1 MLGRCKCPALLRGS
15 PLPPLCHQS
24 AVSPM
29 PRWKTFISQY
39 LRWSST
45 VTQALVLTVI
55 TFCVVLPLCCHRLLY
70 SYFFIKAMYLD
81 PMSEEVLQQSLD
93 RGQDALRF
101 WQSAP
106 TTPAASRFSKITQHP
121 ELLVTVVTARRREGR
136 DFHYLLQVMRQL
148 IGLLDGCGEQRCAE
162 VLVCDVESGPLEN
175 QDARLLEGPFQVI
188 RHSPQSQP
196 RNRELVNTFER
207 EKRDYV
213 FCLRKGWELVKPKN
227 VVVLE
232 DDALPR
238 QDFFTVVK
246 DLLSRRFALQT
257 LYIKLYHP
265 ERLQRYWNPEPYRI
279 LEWVGLGLVGATALL
294 LTFSYWNPCSFSFTL
309 SPSHLLFF
317 TVYIMAAAELLGR
330 HYLLE
335 VRRLS
340 PQLYAVSP
348 ATECCTPAML
358 FPGNASLRVAEY
370 LDGSFCIKGNAKD
383 MVLYQMARTIPGERS
398 HSVEPNLVT
407 HIGAYSSVRPN
418 PSRPKLL

>member
-1 MLGRCKCPALLRGS
+1 
-15 PLPPLCHQS
+15 
-24 AVSPM
+24 M
-29 PRWKTFISQY
+29 PRWRAFFGQQ
-39 LRWSST
+39 LRWSKP
-45 VTQALVLTVI
+45 VAQGLVLSVL
-55 TFCVVLPLCCHRLLY
+55 TFCVVLPLCCHHLLY
-70 SYFFIKAMYLD
+70 SYFFIKSVYLD
-81 PMSEEVLQQSLD
+81 SMSEEVLQESLA

-101 WQSAP
+101 WHSASM
-106 TTPAASRFSKITQHP
+106 AAAAASSRFSKISQDP
-121 ELLVTVVTARRREGR
+121 ELLVTVVTARRSEGR

-148 IGLLDGCGEQRCAE
+148 SALLGGCGERRCAE
-162 VLVCDVESGPLEN
+162 VLVCDVENGPLANE
-175 QDARLLEGPFQVI
+175 DAKLLEAHFRVV
-188 RHSPQSQP
+188 RRSPQEQQANQE
-196 RNRELVNTFER
+196 RVNTFEK

-213 FCLRKGWELVKPKN
+213 FCLRRGWELVRPKN

-246 DLLSRRFALQT
+246 DLLSRRFSFRT

-294 LTFSYWNPCSFSFTL
+294 LTVPHWKLCSFSFSL
-309 SPSHLLFF
+309 SAGHLLFF
-317 TVYIMAAAELLGR
+317 TLYFMAAAELLGR

-335 VRRLS
+335 LRRLS

-358 FPGNASLRVAEY
+358 YPGNASMRVAEY
-370 LDGSFCIKGNAKD
+370 LDGSFCVKGNAKD
-383 MVLYQMARTIPGERS
+383 MVLYQMARSVPGEQA
-398 HSVEPNLVT
+398 HSVEPNLIT

-418 PSRPKLL
+418 PFRPKLL

>member
-1 MLGRCKCPALLRGS
+1 MAWLQPAV
-15 PLPPLCHQS
+15 LP
-24 AVSPM
+24 V
-29 PRWKTFISQY
+29 PRWKAFLGH

-45 VTQALVLTVI
+45 VNQALALSII
-55 TFCVVLPLCCHRLLY
+55 TFCIVLPLCCHRLLY
-70 SYFFIKAMYLD
+70 SYFFIKSMYLD
-81 PMSEEVLQQSLD
+81 SMSEEVLQDSLH
-93 RGQDALRF
+93 RGQDALSF
-101 WQSAP
+101 WQSA
-106 TTPAASRFSKITQHP
+106 AVASSTFSDIALHP
-121 ELLVTVVTARRREGR
+121 ELLVTVVTTRRKDGQ
-136 DFHYLLQVMRQL
+136 DFHYLLQVMQQL
-148 IGLLDGCGEQRCAE
+148 SIIVGGCGEQRCAE
-162 VLVCDVESGPLEN
+162 VLVCDVESGPQEN
-175 QDARLLEGPFQVI
+175 QDASLLEGHFKVV
-188 RHSPQSQP
+188 RHSLQEQQ
-196 RNRELVNTFER
+196 RNREQINTFEK

-213 FCLRKGWELVKPKN
+213 FCLRRGWELVKPKN

-232 DDALPR
+232 DDALPT
-238 QDFFTVVK
+238 QDFFRVVK

-294 LTFSYWNPCSFSFTL
+294 LTFPYWNPCSFSFTL
-309 SPSHLLFF
+309 SPGHLLFF
-317 TVYIMAAAELLGR
+317 TLYLMAAAELLGR

-383 MVLYQMARTIPGERS
+383 MVLYKLARTIAGERA

-407 HIGAYSSVRPN
+407 HIGAYSSVRAN
-418 PSRPKLL
+418 PARPKLL

>member
-1 MLGRCKCPALLRGS
+1 
-15 PLPPLCHQS
+15 
-24 AVSPM
+24 M
-29 PRWKTFISQY
+29 PRWKAFFSQY

-45 VTQALVLTVI
+45 VTQGVVLSVI
-55 TFCVVLPLCCHRLLY
+55 TFCVVLPLCCHQLLY
-70 SYFFIKAMYLD
+70 SYYFIKSMYLD
-81 PMSEEVLQQSLD
+81 SMSDEVLQESLN

-101 WQSAP
+101 WQSAS
-106 TTPAASRFSKITQHP
+106 TAASSRLSDIAQHP
-121 ELLVTVVTARRREGR
+121 ELLVTVVTARRNEGR
-136 DFHYLLQVMRQL
+136 DFHYLLQVMQQVSS
-148 IGLLDGCGEQRCAE
+148 IVGGCGERRCAE
-162 VLVCDVESGPLEN
+162 VLVCDVENGPPEN
-175 QDARLLEGPFQVI
+175 QDAKLVEGHFKVV
-188 RHSPQSQP
+188 RRSPKEQQA
-196 RNRELVNTFER
+196 NRERVNTFER

-238 QDFFTVVK
+238 QDFFAVVK
-246 DLLSRRFALQT
+246 DLLSRRFAFQS

-294 LTFSYWNPCSFSFTL
+294 LSFPYWNPCSFSFTL
-309 SPSHLLFF
+309 SVSHLFFF
-317 TVYIMAAAELLGR
+317 TLYLMAAAELLGR

-358 FPGNASLRVAEY
+358 YPGNASLRVAEY
-370 LDGSFCIKGNAKD
+370 LDGSFCVSGNAKD
-383 MVLYQMARTIPGERS
+383 TVLYHMARTIPGERS
-398 HSVEPNLVT
+398 HSVEPNLIT
-407 HIGAYSSVRPN
+407 HIGAFSSVRAN
-418 PSRPKLL
+418 PSRPRLL

>member
-1 MLGRCKCPALLRGS
+1 
-15 PLPPLCHQS
+15 
-24 AVSPM
+24 M
-29 PRWKTFISQY
+29 PRWRLFFSQF
-39 LRWSST
+39 LRRSSPC
-45 VTQALVLTVI
+45 TQAVVVTII

-70 SYFFIKAMYLD
+70 SYFFIRSMYLD
-81 PMSEEVLQQSLD
+81 SMSEEVLHESLA
-93 RGQDALRF
+93 RGQAALHF
-101 WQSAP
+101 WQGKPTSAEVP
-106 TTPAASRFSKITQHP
+106 SRFSDVTQHP
-121 ELLVTVVTARRREGR
+121 ELLVTVVTAHRYEGA
-136 DFHYLLQVMRQL
+136 DFHYLLQVMQQL
-148 IGLLDGCGEQRCAE
+148 HGILRGCGEQRCAE

-175 QDARLLEGPFQVI
+175 QDAKLLEPHFRVI
-188 RHSPQSQP
+188 RPSPQEKLS
-196 RNRELVNTFER
+196 NRDQVNTFEK

-227 VVVLE
+227 IIVLE

-238 QDFFTVVK
+238 LDFFKVVK

-294 LTFSYWNPCSFSFTL
+294 LSLPYWNPCSFTFTL
-309 SPSHLLFF
+309 SFSHLLFF
-317 TVYIMAAAELLGR
+317 TLYFMAAAELLGR

-370 LDGSFCIKGNAKD
+370 LDGSFCFKGNAKD
-383 MVLYQMARTIPGERS
+383 TVLYQIARTTPGERS
-398 HSVEPNLVT
+398 HSVEPNLIT
-407 HIGAYSSVRPN
+407 HIGAYSSVRTN
-418 PSRPKLL
+418 PARPKLL